1 MIKARFTSDLLE
13 LGISRNCRTRMEET
27 ATKRISIEKLLEV
40 RFYNHDIEEKIDW
53 GKVQNATFNRLI
65 FERNVKVIFV
75 N

>member
-1 MIKARFTSDLLE
+1 
-13 LGISRNCRTRMEET
+13 MEET